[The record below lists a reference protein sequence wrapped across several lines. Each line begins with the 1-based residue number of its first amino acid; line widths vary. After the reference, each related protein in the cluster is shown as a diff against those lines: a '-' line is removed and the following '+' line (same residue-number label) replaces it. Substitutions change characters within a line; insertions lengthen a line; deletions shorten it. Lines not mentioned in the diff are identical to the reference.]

1 MWATIASAFRVI
13 TPSKVARPCGDH
25 EVAAGRKPV
34 QMGWYEFASDLV
46 KGRTV
51 LDVGCG
57 SGDGL
62 KLLSVHA
69 KQATGIEVDERL
81 KREDLD
87 IEIKSLPEVPDCSTD
102 VTVCVD
108 VIEHI
113 EDDREFARQLVRVA
127 REAVFVS
134 TPNYAVSRN
143 EWPFHVREYTPRQ
156 FESLFAPYGEISVF
170 GGDSSGDT
178 RKQIK
183 AKALYYFVNDLYC
196 RPATVWLA
204 KLVKRILLMK
214 VWPHQ
219 GLMIYLERQA
229 APQKDA

>member
-13 TPSKVARPCGDH
+13 TPSKLARPCGDR

-34 QMGWYEFASDLV
+34 QMGWYEFASNFV

-69 KQATGIEVDERL
+69 RHATGIEVDERL
-81 KREDLD
+81 KHEDLN
-87 IEIKSLPEVPDCSTD
+87 IEIKSLPEVPDRSTD
-102 VTVCVD
+102 VAVCID

-113 EDDREFARQLVRVA
+113 EDDREFVRQLVRVA

-156 FESLFAPYGEISVF
+156 FERLFTPYGDVRIF
-170 GGDSSGDT
+170 GGDSSGAT
-178 RKQIK
+178 RTEIK
-183 AKALYYFVNDLYC
+183 AKALYYFVTDLYC

-219 GLMIYLERQA
+219 AAVVDTAKREMEMI
-229 APQKDA
+229 